1 VVRSSGHPLYL
12 FQLRDRRMINQE
24 IKGNLAKLLATENL
38 IVEHRKVPTASFDTL
53 RRVLTLPIWDKASAT
68 VYDMLVGHEVGH
80 ALYTPDVDWR
90 ESVRNKVP
98 KDFVNVVEDAR
109 IEKLMKRK
117 FPGLSRSFY
126 QGYEE
131 LNDQDFFE
139 IQEIDLKRLSFIDR
153 INLHFKVG
161 SFAMIPFANDAE
173 DQFITRVANAET
185 FEDVLAICED
195 IVDYLKQQEKQQTP
209 APKPQQQGEQQS
221 TDGEQSEQQGEE
233 GENKE
238 WPTES
243 DPEEDHRSDRDAD
256 AADLETPSYNGAGDT
271 YDEEESKTQRAF
283 DENAE
288 ELANN
293 SDYHSETTYVE
304 LPEMI
309 MENVIVDSKDL
320 TAYITKCFN
329 EKQAE
334 RMEFWGDIFEGPD
347 TAYKTYKK
355 SAQKEVNYLVKEFEC
370 KKSADAYARQA
381 TSRTGVLDTKM
392 LHTYK
397 YNEDLFKKVTVL
409 PDGKNHG
416 MIFVLDWSGSMGDVI
431 MDTVKQ
437 LMNLTWFCKK
447 VQIPFEV
454 YAFTNE
460 WHPVFIDRD
469 YDACEGLPEK
479 AVQKAGV
486 LDINKHFSLLN
497 VLSSR
502 TNAKQFEE
510 QCLNLFR
517 CAYTFKYHCYY
528 NPPQGLGLSGT
539 PLNESIVALNTIIP
553 QFKNDNKLQK
563 VNCVILTDGEG
574 CDLAYNYEYPYGL
587 DGLGRR
593 RCPGVSTLRDR
604 KLGRTYKQFS
614 DYMGEYD
621 QSMTAI
627 LLQNLKDRNPDV
639 NILGFRICS
648 GTDFGR
654 FYRYVNNIRSYNDV
668 PEKDMKNWRK
678 FKSLEMSP
686 AGYDAFYAI
695 SASGMNVE
703 TEFNVAE
710 DASIAQVRKAFR
722 DNLRKKTTN
731 KKLLSSF
738 ASLVS

>member
-1 VVRSSGHPLYL
+1 
-12 FQLRDRRMINQE
+12 MINQE

-38 IVEHRKVPTASFDTL
+38 IVEHRKVATASFDTV
-53 RRVLTLPIWDKASAT
+53 RRVLTLPVWDKASAT

-80 ALYTPDVDWR
+80 ALFTPDTDWT
-90 ESVRNKVP
+90 EIVRNNVP

-131 LNDQDFFE
+131 LNDQDFFD
-139 IQEIDLKRLSFIDR
+139 IQEVDLERLSFIDR

-161 SFAMIPFANDAE
+161 GFAMIPFANDAE
-173 DQFITRVANAET
+173 QQFVARVADAET
-185 FEDVLAICED
+185 FEEVLAICED

-209 APKPQQQGEQQS
+209 APMPPQQQG
-221 TDGEQSEQQGEE
+221 QQGETEE
-233 GENKE
+233 GEQQQE
-238 WPTES
+238 ES
-243 DPEEDHRSDRDAD
+243 PQQQQQQQQEGEEGDEDE
-256 AADLETPSYNGAGDT
+256 DLEMPESAGPNGAGDT
-271 YDEEESKTQRAF
+271 FDENESKTQRAF

-293 SDYHSETTYVE
+293 SEHLTETAYVE
-304 LPEMI
+304 LPELYLDRI
-309 MENVIVDSKDL
+309 IVDSKDL
-320 TAYITKCFN
+320 TPYITNAFSKMK
-329 EKQAE
+329 EE
-334 RMEFWGDIFEGPD
+334 RMEYWGDIFEGSD
-347 TAYKTYKK
+347 TQYTKFKK
-355 SAQKEVNYLVKEFEC
+355 SSQKEVNYLVKEFEC

-381 TSRTGVLDTKM
+381 TSRTGVLDTKA

-397 YNEDLFKKVTVL
+397 YNDDLFKKVTVL

-416 MIFVLDWSGSMGDVI
+416 MIFVLDWSGSMGEVI
-431 MDTVKQ
+431 LDTVKQ
-437 LMNLTWFCKK
+437 LLNLTWFCKK

-460 WHPVFIDRD
+460 WHPALIDPE
-469 YDACEGLPEK
+469 YDSEEGLLKKCKSE
-479 AVQKAGV
+479 AGK
-486 LDINKHFSLLN
+486 LDINKHFTLLN

-517 CAYTFKYHCYY
+517 CAYAFKYSCSYHV
-528 NPPQGLGLSGT
+528 PHGLGLSGT
-539 PLNESIVALNTIIP
+539 PLNESIVALNSIIP

-574 CDLAYNYEYPYGL
+574 CDLAYNYEYPYGI

-593 RCPGVSTLRDR
+593 RCPGVATLRDR
-604 KLGRTYKQFS
+604 KLGRTYKEFS
-614 DYMGEYD
+614 CFMGEYD

-648 GTDFGR
+648 GSDFSR
-654 FYRYVNNIRSYNDV
+654 FYRYVNDVRSYTDV
-668 PEKDMKNWRK
+668 PDQVMKNWRK

-703 TEFNVAE
+703 TEFTVAE
-710 DASIAQVRKAFR
+710 DASVAQVRKAFR
-722 DNLRKKTTN
+722 DNLKKKTTN

-738 ASLVS
+738 AALVA

>member
-1 VVRSSGHPLYL
+1 
-12 FQLRDRRMINQE
+12 MINQE

-256 AADLETPSYNGAGDT
+256 GADLETPSYNGAGDT
-271 YDEEESKTQRAF
+271 YDENESKTQRAF

-416 MIFVLDWSGSMGDVI
+416 LIFVLDWSGSMVDVLL
-431 MDTVKQ
+431 DTVKQ
-437 LMNLTWFCKK
+437 LLNLTWFCKK

-454 YAFTNE
+454 YAFT
-460 WHPVFIDRD
+460 
-469 YDACEGLPEK
+469 YDWNPYILNSEIEELPLK
-479 AVQKAGV
+479 AEQKAGM
-486 LDINKHFSLLN
+486 LEINKRFNMLN
-497 VLSSR
+497 FLSSR
-502 TNAKQFEE
+502 TNAKQFEQ
-510 QCLNLFR
+510 QCINLFR
-517 CAYTFKYHCYY
+517 CAYSFRYAHSYHCP
-528 NPPQGLGLSGT
+528 NGVSLSGT
-539 PLNESIVALNTIIP
+539 PLNESIVALNSIIP
-553 QFKNDNKLQK
+553 QFKQQNKLQK

-574 CDLAYNYEYPYGL
+574 CDLAYYYEYPYAM

-593 RCPGVSTLRDR
+593 RASGVATLRDR
-604 KLGRTYKQFS
+604 KTGLTYKQFS
-614 DYMGEYD
+614 DFSGEYD
-621 QSMTAI
+621 QSMTAT
-627 LLQNLKDRNPDV
+627 LLQNLKDRNPGV
-639 NILGFRICS
+639 NILGFRVCS
-648 GTDFGR
+648 GSEFGR
-654 FYRYVNNIRSYNDV
+654 FYRYVNNIRSYGDV
-668 PEKDMKNWRK
+668 PENDMKNWRK
-678 FKSLEMSP
+678 YKSLEMKP
-686 AGYDAFYAI
+686 KGYDAFYALS
-695 SASGMNVE
+695 SAGMS
-703 TEFNVAE
+703 TDTTFDVAD
-710 DASIAQVRKAFR
+710 DASVAQVRKAFR
-722 DNLRKKTTN
+722 ENLKKKTTN

>member
-1 VVRSSGHPLYL
+1 
-12 FQLRDRRMINQE
+12 
-24 IKGNLAKLLATENL
+24 
-38 IVEHRKVPTASFDTL
+38 
-53 RRVLTLPIWDKASAT
+53 
-68 VYDMLVGHEVGH
+68 MLVGHEVGH
-80 ALYTPDVDWR
+80 ALYTPDEDWR
-90 ESVRNKVP
+90 KSVRNNVP

-139 IQEIDLKRLSFIDR
+139 IQEIDLERLSFIDR

-173 DQFITRVANAET
+173 DQFVARIANAET

-195 IVDYLKQQEKQQTP
+195 IVDYLKQQEKKQTP
-209 APKPQQQGEQQS
+209 APMPQQQGEQQS

-238 WPTES
+238 WFTDS
-243 DPEEDHRSDRDAD
+243 DPEEDHRADRDAD
-256 AADLETPSYNGAGDT
+256 DADLETPSYSGGGDT
-271 YDEEESKTQRAF
+271 YDENESKTQRAF

-293 SDYHSETTYVE
+293 DEYHSETTYVE

-381 TSRTGVLDTKM
+381 TSRTGVLDTKS

-397 YNEDLFKKVTVL
+397 YNDDLFKKVTVL

-431 MDTVKQ
+431 LDTVKQ

-460 WHPVFIDRD
+460 WYAVRRAKEGKDNYLSDQEYYSSKECEQGKVFLHKDMFH
-469 YDACEGLPEK
+469 LMNF
-479 AVQKAGV
+479 V
-486 LDINKHFSLLN
+486 
-497 VLSSR
+497 SSR
-502 TNAKQFEE
+502 SNSKDYER
-510 QCLNLFR
+510 QCLNLYREAF
-517 CAYTFKYHCYY
+517 AYSYHIAYHTT
-528 NPPQGLGLSGT
+528 PGVGLSGT
-539 PLNESIVALNTIIP
+539 PLNEAVVMMNYIIP
-553 QFKNDNKLQK
+553 EFKKQNDLQK
-563 VNCVILTDGEG
+563 VNLCILSDGESCQASYG
-574 CDLAYNYEYPYGL
+574 RKYYDEYKDVSYVRPRRFDYN
-587 DGLGRR
+587 
-593 RCPGVSTLRDR
+593 VVLRDR
-604 KLGRTYKQFS
+604 QTGRIYAPASGWGQTTNMFIKQ
-614 DYMGEYD
+614 
-621 QSMTAI
+621 
-627 LLQNLKDRNPDV
+627 LRDRNSGV
-639 NILGFRICS
+639 NVLGFRIMGGS
-648 GTDFGR
+648 GLSGFVSSYADIAHYDKVQKQWKKEKSAIIPFPKSYTAL
-654 FYRYVNNIRSYNDV
+654 YVINNNSIESDV
-668 PEKDMKNWRK
+668 EFDVESGAKKG
-678 FKSLEMSP
+678 E
-686 AGYDAFYAI
+686 I
-695 SASGMNVE
+695 S
-703 TEFNVAE
+703 
-710 DASIAQVRKAFR
+710 KAF
-722 DNLRKKTTN
+722 KKMLKSKSTN
-731 KKLLSSF
+731 KKLLNSF
-738 ASLVS
+738 VEYVA

>member
-1 VVRSSGHPLYL
+1 
-12 FQLRDRRMINQE
+12 MINQE

-90 ESVRNKVP
+90 ESVRNNVP

-139 IQEIDLKRLSFIDR
+139 IQEIDLERLSFIDR

-161 SFAMIPFANDAE
+161 SFAMIPFANDTE
-173 DQFITRVANAET
+173 QQFVARVADAET
-185 FEDVLAICED
+185 FEEVLAICED

-209 APKPQQQGEQQS
+209 TPMPQQQGEQQS

-238 WPTES
+238 WFTDS
-243 DPEEDHRSDRDAD
+243 DPEEDHRADRDAD
-256 AADLETPSYNGAGDT
+256 DADLETPSYSGGGDT
-271 YDEEESKTQRAF
+271 YDENESKTQRAF

-293 SDYHSETTYVE
+293 YEYHSETTYVE

-381 TSRTGVLDTKM
+381 TSRTGVLDTKS

-397 YNEDLFKKVTVL
+397 YNDDLFKKVTVL

-431 MDTVKQ
+431 LDTVKQ

-469 YDACEGLPEK
+469 YDACEGLPQK

-614 DYMGEYD
+614 DYTGDYD
-621 QSMTAI
+621 KSMTAI

-710 DASIAQVRKAFR
+710 DASVAQVRKAFR
-722 DNLRKKTTN
+722 DNLKKKTTN

>member
-1 VVRSSGHPLYL
+1 
-12 FQLRDRRMINQE
+12 
-24 IKGNLAKLLATENL
+24 
-38 IVEHRKVPTASFDTL
+38 
-53 RRVLTLPIWDKASAT
+53 
-68 VYDMLVGHEVGH
+68 MLVGHEVGH
-80 ALYTPDVDWR
+80 ALYTPDEDWR
-90 ESVRNKVP
+90 KSVRNKVP

-131 LNDQDFFE
+131 LNIEDFFE
-139 IQEIDLKRLSFIDR
+139 IEEVDLERLSFIDR

-173 DQFITRVANAET
+173 DQFVARVANAET
-185 FEDVLAICED
+185 FEEVLAICED
-195 IVDYLKQQEKQQTP
+195 IVDYLKQQEKKQTP
-209 APKPQQQGEQQS
+209 APMPQQQGGQQS

-238 WPTES
+238 WFTDS
-243 DPEEDHRSDRDAD
+243 DPEEDHRADRDAD
-256 AADLETPSYNGAGDT
+256 DADLETPSYGGGDT
-271 YDEEESKTQRAF
+271 YDENESKTQRAF

-334 RMEFWGDIFEGPD
+334 RMEHWGDIFEGPD

-381 TSRTGVLDTKM
+381 TSRTGVLDTKS

-397 YNEDLFKKVTVL
+397 YNDDLFKKVTVL

-431 MDTVKQ
+431 LDTVKQ

-460 WHPVFIDRD
+460 WHPVFIDRSTILV
-469 YDACEGLPEK
+469 G
-479 AVQKAGV
+479 
-486 LDINKHFSLLN
+486 
-497 VLSSR
+497 SS
-502 TNAKQFEE
+502 
-510 QCLNLFR
+510 
-517 CAYTFKYHCYY
+517 
-528 NPPQGLGLSGT
+528 
-539 PLNESIVALNTIIP
+539 
-553 QFKNDNKLQK
+553 
-563 VNCVILTDGEG
+563 
-574 CDLAYNYEYPYGL
+574 
-587 DGLGRR
+587 
-593 RCPGVSTLRDR
+593 
-604 KLGRTYKQFS
+604 
-614 DYMGEYD
+614 
-621 QSMTAI
+621 
-627 LLQNLKDRNPDV
+627 
-639 NILGFRICS
+639 
-648 GTDFGR
+648 
-654 FYRYVNNIRSYNDV
+654 
-668 PEKDMKNWRK
+668 
-678 FKSLEMSP
+678 
-686 AGYDAFYAI
+686 
-695 SASGMNVE
+695 
-703 TEFNVAE
+703 
-710 DASIAQVRKAFR
+710 
-722 DNLRKKTTN
+722 
-731 KKLLSSF
+731 
-738 ASLVS
+738 

>member
-1 VVRSSGHPLYL
+1 
-12 FQLRDRRMINQE
+12 MINQE

-38 IVEHRKVPTASFDTL
+38 IIEHRKVPTASFDTV
-53 RRVLTLPIWDKASAT
+53 RRVLTLPVWDKASAT

-80 ALYTPDVDWR
+80 ALFTPDTDWT
-90 ESVRNKVP
+90 EIVRNNVP

-131 LNDQDFFE
+131 LNDQDFFD
-139 IQEIDLKRLSFIDR
+139 IQEVDLERLSFIDR

-161 SFAMIPFANDAE
+161 GFAMIPFANDAE
-173 DQFITRVANAET
+173 QQFIARIADAET
-185 FEDVLAICED
+185 FEEVLAICED

-209 APKPQQQGEQQS
+209 APMPPQQQG
-221 TDGEQSEQQGEE
+221 QQGETEE
-233 GENKE
+233 GEQQQE
-238 WPTES
+238 ES
-243 DPEEDHRSDRDAD
+243 PQQQQQQQEGEEGDEDE
-256 AADLETPSYNGAGDT
+256 DLEMPESAGPNGAGDT
-271 YDEEESKTQRAF
+271 YDENESKTQRAF

-293 SDYHSETTYVE
+293 SEHLTETAYVE
-304 LPEMI
+304 LPELYLDRI
-309 MENVIVDSKDL
+309 IVDSKDL
-320 TAYITKCFN
+320 TPYITNAFSKMK
-329 EKQAE
+329 EE
-334 RMEFWGDIFEGPD
+334 RMEYWGDIFEGSD
-347 TAYKTYKK
+347 TQYTKFKK
-355 SAQKEVNYLVKEFEC
+355 SSQKEVNYLVKEFEC

-381 TSRTGVLDTKM
+381 TSRTGVLDTKA

-397 YNEDLFKKVTVL
+397 YNDDLFKKVTVL

-416 MIFVLDWSGSMGDVI
+416 MIFVLDWSGSMGEVI
-431 MDTVKQ
+431 LDTVKQ
-437 LMNLTWFCKK
+437 LLNLTWFCKK

-460 WHPVFIDRD
+460 WHPALIDPE
-469 YDACEGLPEK
+469 YDSEEGLRNKCKSE
-479 AVQKAGV
+479 AGK
-486 LDINKHFSLLN
+486 LDINKHFTLLN
-497 VLSSR
+497 MLSSR

-517 CAYTFKYHCYY
+517 CAYAFNYSCSYHV
-528 NPPQGLGLSGT
+528 PHGLGLSGT
-539 PLNESIVALNTIIP
+539 PLNESIVALNSIIP

-574 CDLAYNYEYPYGL
+574 CDLAYNYDYPYGI

-593 RCPGVSTLRDR
+593 RCPGVATLRDR
-604 KLGRTYKQFS
+604 KLGRTYKEFS
-614 DYMGEYD
+614 SFMGEYD

-648 GTDFGR
+648 GSDFSR
-654 FYRYVNNIRSYNDV
+654 FYRYVNDVRSYTDV
-668 PEKDMKNWRK
+668 PDQVMKNWRK

-703 TEFNVAE
+703 TEFTVAE
-710 DASIAQVRKAFR
+710 DASVAQVRKAFR

-738 ASLVS
+738 AALVA